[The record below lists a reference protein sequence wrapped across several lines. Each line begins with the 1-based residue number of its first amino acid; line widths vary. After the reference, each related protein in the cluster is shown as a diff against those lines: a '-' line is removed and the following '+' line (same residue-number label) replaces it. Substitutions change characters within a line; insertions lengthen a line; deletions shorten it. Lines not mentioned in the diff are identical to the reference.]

1 MNRIAWSLLFAAP
14 LGLTLGCGV
23 DASLVGGACAA
34 GYTECNNVCI
44 PTTKDPK
51 NCGGCGTVC
60 ASGVCEN
67 SECVSVVDARADV
80 ASRHDAETD
89 GHARDAAHDAGLDT
103 RAQDGATEATAK
115 DGASDVS
122 HDDAQQDAQHTDA
135 APTDGA
141 LHDGHTTDGAT
152 SDAHSVDQCAPPYTT
167 TASCGACGASCGMAQ
182 VCAPP
187 LDAGV
192 DAAADAGPYS
202 CVAACPL
209 PYLACGGTCIDVSSD
224 PENCGRCGNACLSG
238 ICVKGLCTGS
248 ASGDI
253 VIIGHDYA
261 APSVHVSEGMLLA
274 NAVFLPAANPVRVL
288 SYEQY
293 SNATQVANVKSV
305 LTHAAMALGRT
316 VVLTTVNNSTLVPT
330 DLGSS
335 SYDVLLVYDQAAA
348 PAGALAPIG
357 TAWQSSLNL
366 FLLAGGDVVILDGAS
381 GANPQMAGFMT
392 AANLLQ
398 ATGETPIASGTQ
410 LLVVASG
417 DAVGN
422 SVVSPYAAQM
432 DTVSITTSEANGGN
446 VTYVVDDLLGGNL
459 VPVVIHKTITP
470 P

>member
-1 MNRIAWSLLFAAP
+1 MTRRALWSILLAGP
-14 LGLTLGCGV
+14 LSLTLAGACGV
-23 DASLVGGACAA
+23 DASLVGGACAV
-34 GYTECNNVCI
+34 GYTDCNNVCI
-44 PTTKDPK
+44 QTTNNPK
-51 NCGGCGTVC
+51 NCGACGNAC

-67 SECVSVVDARADV
+67 SECVNAVDAHSDVVSHHDAKADV
-80 ASRHDAETD
+80 ASFDSALD
-89 GHARDAAHDAGLDT
+89 GQR
-103 RAQDGATEATAK
+103 QDGPAEATAK
-115 DGASDVS
+115 DSSTDVS
-122 HDDAQQDAQHTDA
+122 HEDAPHTDA
-135 APTDGA
+135 LPSDGA
-141 LHDGHTTDGAT
+141 LHDGHTPDGGAT
-152 SDAHSVDQCAPPYTT
+152 DAHSVDQCAPPYTT
-167 TASCGACGASCGMAQ
+167 KASCGACGVACGMAQ

-209 PYLACGGTCIDVSSD
+209 PYLACGGTCIDVSND
-224 PENCGRCGNACLSG
+224 PENCGSCGNACLSG
-238 ICVKGLCTGS
+238 LCVKGHCTGS

-253 VIIGHDYA
+253 VVIGHDYA
-261 APSVHVSEGMLLA
+261 ASSVHVSEGTLLA
-274 NAVFLPAANPVRVL
+274 NAVFLPGENPVRVL
-288 SYEQY
+288 SYEEY
-293 SNATQVANVKSV
+293 ANAAQVTNVKSV
-305 LTHAAMALGRT
+305 LTHAAMALGRGL
-316 VVLTTVNNSTLVPT
+316 VLTTVTSSTLVPT
-330 DLGSS
+330 DLGSAM
-335 SYDVLLVYDQAAA
+335 YDVLLVYDQAAA
-348 PAGALAPIG
+348 PAGTLAPIG

-381 GANPQMAGFMT
+381 GANPQMAAFMT

-422 SVVSPYAAQM
+422 SVVSPYAAQT

-459 VPVVIHKTITP
+459 VPVVIHKTVTP